1 MKKILSIV
9 VVLAAVT
16 MVSCCGNSNKTA
28 EAATTEAAATEVPCE
43 QADSCCTVV
52 ADSTAT
58 VEAAP
63 ATEAVVK

>member
-16 MVSCCGNSNKTA
+16 MVSCCGNAKTA
-28 EAATTEAAATEVPCE
+28 EAAETETVATEVVCE
-43 QADSCCTVV
+43 PTDSCCAAQADSTV
-52 ADSTAT
+52 A